1 MGLNRDNI
9 TTTPIDRMRNDIRA
23 YFGSMA
29 AEIDI
34 DAFAQDAIKDYTEF
48 CDIPAEQIT
57 AYGTAHDRAVD
68 YLDTEDIGDPIVPAT
83 HARAMLGHM
92 LTSQQLHEIKT
103 SSGTTRAVTLT
114 VDQLGG
120 LVAEILSELSVSDHK
135 VQRVIESYL
144 SRT

>member
-9 TTTPIDRMRNDIRA
+9 TTTAIEQMRQDIRA

-29 AEIDI
+29 AEIDV
-34 DAFAQDAIKDYTEF
+34 DAFAQEAIKDYTEF

-57 AYGTAHDRAVD
+57 AYGTAYDLAVD
-68 YLDTEDIGDPIVPAT
+68 YLDTEDVGDPIVPAI

-92 LTSQQLHEIKT
+92 IISQQMHEIKT
-103 SSGTTRAVTLT
+103 PAGTTRAVTLT

-120 LVAEILSELSVSDHK
+120 LVAEILSELSVPDHK
-135 VQRVIESYL
+135 VQSVIESYL
-144 SRT
+144 RRT